1 MSLISEAFSSQQL
14 LSLAVVVLALVV
26 VANMGWRRR
35 SAGGSPKQY
44 RREIDSA
51 VGQSTAVNREME
63 RLLVELEEMARK
75 INAQIE
81 TRFAKLEQ
89 SIADADRRIAAL
101 RILID
106 EAKRTTGSAA
116 NVSSA
121 QIREQAD
128 ATARSGD
135 AAVGAQVALA
145 PIQPGTESSRPD
157 SGASSQ
163 PGRSAPEGK
172 IVGATHGEDSSQ
184 PGAARSSPAGP
195 PLQGEGQAEQNGRT
209 AAPPAPLD
217 EEDLRRHR
225 IHELADSGLSPLQ
238 IAQQLREPVGEVEL
252 ILNLRQAGD

>member
-1 MSLISEAFSSQQL
+1 MNPIAEAFSSQQL
-14 LSLAVVVLALVV
+14 LSLAVVVLAVVV

-35 SAGGSPKQY
+35 SADGSPKQY

-51 VGQSTAVNREME
+51 VGQSAAVNREME

-89 SIADADRRIAAL
+89 SIADADRRIAAM

-106 EAKRTTGSAA
+106 EAKRTAGTAA
-116 NVSSA
+116 NVSDA
-121 QIREQAD
+121 QVGEQAD
-128 ATARSGD
+128 TTARSGES
-135 AAVGAQVALA
+135 VANA
-145 PIQPGTESSRPD
+145 PGSQGPVRPSTESRRLDGVPSSRPD
-157 SGASSQ
+157 SNPSLPTDSSTL
-163 PGRSAPEGK
+163 PS
-172 IVGATHGEDSSQ
+172 DLSQ
-184 PGAARSSPAGP
+184 PGATRSSFAGP
-195 PLQGEGQAEQNGRT
+195 PLQDVGQAGLNGRT
-209 AAPPAPLD
+209 AGPPAPLD

-252 ILNLRQAGD
+252 ILNLRQASG